1 MKVSRHIV
9 VATLG
14 VFFAVLSGC
23 ASIPP
28 LDNPVLVKP
37 GRADPDSLVVQASS
51 GPTPEGYAEVYE
63 RALDALDDYFDIVPG
78 SRHGG
83 VIKTY
88 PKVAA
93 GYEQPW
99 KPSTPSVYERF
110 LATFQSIRH
119 YAIVRIDSAEA
130 GFRVTVEVYRQQE
143 ITAVPIQAVGGRGPL
158 FRDKPTGMRM
168 AEIIETPKNEDGQ
181 WLPAGAAPHRDF
193 AFEQAIL
200 RKIQRPYGL
209 K

>member
-1 MKVSRHIV
+1 MSVRRHVV
-9 VATLG
+9 VAAVG
-14 VFFAVLSGC
+14 VCIAILSGC

-37 GRADPDSLVVQASS
+37 GHADPDSLIVTASS

-63 RALDALDDYFDIVPG
+63 RALDALDDYFEIVPG

-83 VIKTY
+83 VLKTY

-99 KPSTPSVYERF
+99 KPSSPSAYERW

-119 YAIVRIDSAEA
+119 YAIVRIDSVEE

-143 ITAVPIQAVGGRGPL
+143 VTPVPIQAIGGRGPM
-158 FRDKPTGMRM
+158 FRDRPTGMRM
-168 AEIIETPKNEDGQ
+168 AEIVETPKNEEGQ
-181 WLPAGAAPHRDF
+181 WQPLGGTPHRDF

-200 RKIQRPYGL
+200 RKIQRPNGV

>member
-1 MKVSRHIV
+1 MKVSRHGLLAAV
-9 VATLG
+9 SVC
-14 VFFAVLSGC
+14 FALLTGC
-23 ASIPP
+23 ATVPP
-28 LDNPVLVKP
+28 LDNPILVKP
-37 GRADPDSLVVQASS
+37 GQNDPDSLVVTTAS

-63 RALDALDDYFDIVPG
+63 RVLDAMDDYFEIVPS

-99 KPSTPSVYERF
+99 KPSSPSVYERF
-110 LATFQSIRH
+110 LVTFQSIRH
-119 YAIVRIDSAEA
+119 YAIARIDSADE
-130 GFRVTVEVYRQQE
+130 GFRVTIEVYRQQE
-143 ITAVPIQAVGGRGPL
+143 ITPVPIQSLGGRGPM

-168 AEIIETPKNEDGQ
+168 AEIVETPKNQDGQ
-181 WLPAGAAPHRDF
+181 WLPAGEAPYRDF

-200 RKIQRPYGL
+200 RKIQHPHGV

>member
-1 MKVSRHIV
+1 MNVRRHCLLAV
-9 VATLG
+9 VGLYLAL
-14 VFFAVLSGC
+14 LSGC
-23 ASIPP
+23 ASVPP

-37 GRADPDSLVVQASS
+37 GRGDPDSLIVTASS

-63 RALDALDDYFDIVPG
+63 RVLDALDDYFEIVPG
-78 SRHGG
+78 SRHAG

-93 GYEQPW
+93 GYEQLW
-99 KPSTPSVYERF
+99 KPSSPSMRERF
-110 LATFQSIRH
+110 LATLQSIRH
-119 YAIVRIDSAEA
+119 YAVVRINSADD

-143 ITAVPIQAVGGRGPL
+143 ITPVPIQALGGRGPL
-158 FRDKPTGMRM
+158 FRDVPTGKRM
-168 AEIIETPKNEDGQ
+168 AEIIETPKNQDGT
-181 WLPAGAAPHRDF
+181 WLPAGDAPYRDF

-200 RKIQRPYGL
+200 RKIQRPTGI